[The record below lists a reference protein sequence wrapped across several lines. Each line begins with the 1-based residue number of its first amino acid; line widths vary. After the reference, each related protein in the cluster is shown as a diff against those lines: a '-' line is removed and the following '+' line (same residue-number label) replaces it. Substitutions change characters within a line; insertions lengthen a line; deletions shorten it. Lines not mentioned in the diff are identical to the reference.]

1 MLTSSLKRNV
11 AVALFLTLMVAAADA
26 SELREIVFP
35 EAAAL
40 CVGLWLMPKA
50 VWNIRGWQIPLYLT
64 TAASIGLAL
73 NRWLPACFE
82 IRFAFAFVLVMGLLR
97 LVRCNMYPTVS
108 AAMLPVL
115 INTTSWLYPV
125 CVLVISTL
133 LAIGRGWLR
142 QEERT
147 EYHPFGGGQLALLTV
162 AVCLPLV
169 VTHCVPIPTIR
180 FLAAPPLV
188 VTMIEF
194 TNRRSGFRERPW
206 TIWGLIVAAATLGTL
221 TSLLFH
227 HRWGLPMAVGTFV
240 TVPLMLLLFRRFKPF
255 APALAIAIVPAL
267 LPCEALPWFPLLA
280 ALGGGWF
287 ILAGMAL
294 AKWIQQETA

>member
-11 AVALFLTLMVAAADA
+11 AVALFLTLMAAAADA

-64 TAASIGLAL
+64 AAASIGLAL
-73 NRWLPACFE
+73 NLWLPACFE
-82 IRFAFAFVLVMGLLR
+82 IRFAFAFVLVIGLLR
-97 LVRCNMYPTVS
+97 LVRCNMYPAVS

-115 INTTSWLYPV
+115 INTSSWLYPV

-133 LAIGRGWLR
+133 LALGRGWLR
-142 QEERT
+142 QEERP

-169 VTHCVPIPTIR
+169 VTHCAPIPTMR
-180 FLAAPPLV
+180 FLAVPPLV

-194 TNRRSGFRERPW
+194 ANRRSGFRERPW

-287 ILAGMAL
+287 ILAGML
-294 AKWIQQETA
+294 LPKWMPSGKA

>member
-1 MLTSSLKRNV
+1 MLPSSIKRNLS
-11 AVALFLTLMVAAADA
+11 VALFLTLMVAVADA

-64 TAASIGLAL
+64 AAASIGLAL

-115 INTTSWLYPV
+115 INTSSWLYPV

-133 LAIGRGWLR
+133 LALGRGWLQ
-142 QEERT
+142 QEERP

-169 VTHCVPIPTIR
+169 VTHCAPIPTMR
-180 FLAAPPLV
+180 FLAVPPLV

-194 TNRRSGFRERPW
+194 SNRRSGFRERPW
-206 TIWGLIVAAATLGTL
+206 TIWALIIAAAGLGTL
-221 TSLLFH
+221 TCLLLH

-240 TVPLMLLLFRRFKPF
+240 TVPPMLFLFRRFKPF

-267 LPCEALPWFPLLA
+267 LPCEVLPWFPLLA

-287 ILAGMAL
+287 ILAGML
-294 AKWIQQETA
+294 LPKWMPSGKA

>member
-1 MLTSSLKRNV
+1 MPSSSIKRNLS
-11 AVALFLTLMVAAADA
+11 VALFLTLMVAVADA

-50 VWNIRGWQIPLYLT
+50 VWNVRGWQIPLYLT
-64 TAASIGLAL
+64 AAATIGLAL

-115 INTTSWLYPV
+115 VGTTSWLYPA
-125 CVLVISTL
+125 CVLVISAM
-133 LAIGRGWLR
+133 LALGRGWLR

-169 VTHCVPIPTIR
+169 ATYCVPIPTIR
-180 FLAAPPLV
+180 FLAVPPLV

-194 TNRRSGFRERPW
+194 ANRRSGFRERPW
-206 TIWGLIVAAATLGTL
+206 TIWALIIAAASLGTL
-221 TSLLFH
+221 TCLLLH
-227 HRWGLPMAVGTFV
+227 HRWGLPLALGTFV

-287 ILAGMAL
+287 ILAGMVL
-294 AKWIQQETA
+294 AKWMPYKEA

>member
-1 MLTSSLKRNV
+1 MLTSSIKRNLS
-11 AVALFLTLMVAAADA
+11 VALFLTLMVVVADVSGQ
-26 SELREIVFP
+26 SEVIFP

-50 VWNIRGWQIPLYLT
+50 VWNVRGWQIPLYLT
-64 TAASIGLAL
+64 AAATIGLAL
-73 NRWLPACFE
+73 NLLLPAGFE
-82 IRFAFAFVLVMGLLR
+82 VRFALAFVIVMGLLR

-115 INTTSWLYPV
+115 VGTTSWLYPA
-125 CVLVISTL
+125 CVLVISAL
-133 LAIGRGWLR
+133 LALGRSWLR
-142 QEERT
+142 QEERP
-147 EYHPFGGGQLALLTV
+147 EYHPFGGGQLVLLTV

-169 VTHCVPIPTIR
+169 VTHCAPIPTIR
-180 FLAAPPLV
+180 FLAVPPLV

-194 TNRRSGFRERPW
+194 ANRRSGFRERPW

-221 TSLLFH
+221 TGLLFH

-240 TVPLMLLLFRRFKPF
+240 TVPLMLLLFKRFKPF

-287 ILAGMAL
+287 ILAGML
-294 AKWIQQETA
+294 LPKWMPSGKA

>member
-1 MLTSSLKRNV
+1 MLSSSLKRNV

-64 TAASIGLAL
+64 AAATIGLAL
-73 NRWLPACFE
+73 NLLLPACFE

-115 INTTSWLYPV
+115 INTSSWLYPE

-133 LAIGRGWLR
+133 LALGRGWLR
-142 QEERT
+142 QEERP

-169 VTHCVPIPTIR
+169 VTHCAPIPTMR
-180 FLAAPPLV
+180 FLAVPPLV

-194 TNRRSGFRERPW
+194 ANRRSGFRERPW
-206 TIWGLIVAAATLGTL
+206 TIWALIIAAAGLGTL
-221 TSLLFH
+221 TCLLLH
-227 HRWGLPMAVGTFV
+227 HRWGLPLALGTFV
-240 TVPLMLLLFRRFKPF
+240 TVSLMLLLFRRFKPF

-287 ILAGMAL
+287 ILAGML
-294 AKWIQQETA
+294 LPKWMPSGKA

>member
-1 MLTSSLKRNV
+1 MLSSSLKRNV

-64 TAASIGLAL
+64 AAAFIGLAL
-73 NRWLPACFE
+73 NLWLPACFE

-115 INTTSWLYPV
+115 INTSSWLYPV
-125 CVLVISTL
+125 CVLLISTL
-133 LAIGRGWLR
+133 LALGRGWLR
-142 QEERT
+142 QEERP

-169 VTHCVPIPTIR
+169 VTHCAPIPTMR
-180 FLAAPPLV
+180 FLAVPPLV

-194 TNRRSGFRERPW
+194 ANRRSGFRERPW

-221 TSLLFH
+221 TGLLFH

-287 ILAGMAL
+287 ILAGMVL
-294 AKWIQQETA
+294 AKWTQQETA

>member
-1 MLTSSLKRNV
+1 MLSSSLKRNV

-64 TAASIGLAL
+64 AAASIGLAL
-73 NRWLPACFE
+73 NRWLPACLE

-115 INTTSWLYPV
+115 INTSSWLYPV

-133 LAIGRGWLR
+133 LALGRGWLR
-142 QEERT
+142 QDERP

-169 VTHCVPIPTIR
+169 VTHCAPIPTMR
-180 FLAAPPLV
+180 FLAVPPLV

-194 TNRRSGFRERPW
+194 ANRRSGFRERPW

-267 LPCEALPWFPLLA
+267 LPCEVLPWFPLLA

-287 ILAGMAL
+287 ILAGML
-294 AKWIQQETA
+294 LPKWMPSGKA

>member
-11 AVALFLTLMVAAADA
+11 AVALFLTLMVAVADA

-50 VWNIRGWQIPLYLT
+50 VWNVRGWQIPLYLT
-64 TAASIGLAL
+64 AAATIGLAL

-115 INTTSWLYPV
+115 INTTSWLYPA

-147 EYHPFGGGQLALLTV
+147 EYHPFGGLQLVLLT
-162 AVCLPLV
+162 ASVCLPLA
-169 VTHCVPIPTIR
+169 VTLCLPNPTLR
-180 FLAAPPLV
+180 FLAVPPLV

-194 TNRRSGFRERPW
+194 SNRRSGFRERPW

-287 ILAGMAL
+287 ILAGMLL
-294 AKWIQQETA
+294 AKWMPYKEA

>member
-1 MLTSSLKRNV
+1 MPSSSLKRNV
-11 AVALFLTLMVAAADA
+11 AVALFLTLMVALTDA

-64 TAASIGLAL
+64 AAATIGLAL

-115 INTTSWLYPV
+115 INTTSWLYPA
-125 CVLVISTL
+125 CVLVISVL
-133 LAIGRGWLR
+133 LALGRGWLR

-180 FLAAPPLV
+180 FLAVPPLV

-194 TNRRSGFRERPW
+194 ANRRSGFRERPW
-206 TIWGLIVAAATLGTL
+206 TIWALIIAAAGLGTL
-221 TSLLFH
+221 TCLLLH
-227 HRWGLPMAVGTFV
+227 HRWGLPLALGTFV
-240 TVPLMLLLFRRFKPF
+240 TVLLMLLLFRRFKPF

-287 ILAGMAL
+287 ILAGML
-294 AKWIQQETA
+294 LPKWMPSGKA

>member
-1 MLTSSLKRNV
+1 M
-11 AVALFLTLMVAAADA
+11 
-26 SELREIVFP
+26 E
-35 EAAAL
+35 
-40 CVGLWLMPKA
+40 
-50 VWNIRGWQIPLYLT
+50 
-64 TAASIGLAL
+64 
-73 NRWLPACFE
+73 
-82 IRFAFAFVLVMGLLR
+82 LLR

-133 LAIGRGWLR
+133 LALGRGWLR
-142 QEERT
+142 QDERP

-169 VTHCVPIPTIR
+169 VTHCAPIPTMR
-180 FLAAPPLV
+180 FLAVPPLV

-194 TNRRSGFRERPW
+194 ANRRSGFRERPW

-221 TSLLFH
+221 TGLLFH

-267 LPCEALPWFPLLA
+267 LPCEVLPWFPLLA

-287 ILAGMAL
+287 ILAGMVL
-294 AKWIQQETA
+294 AKWTQQETA

>member
-1 MLTSSLKRNV
+1 MLSSSLKRNV
-11 AVALFLTLMVAAADA
+11 AVALFLTLMVAVADA

-64 TAASIGLAL
+64 AAASIGLAL
-73 NRWLPACFE
+73 NLLLPTGFE
-82 IRFAFAFVLVMGLLR
+82 IRFALAFVLVMGLLR

-169 VTHCVPIPTIR
+169 VTHCAPIPTIR
-180 FLAAPPLV
+180 FLAVPPLV

-194 TNRRSGFRERPW
+194 ANRRSGFRERPW

-267 LPCEALPWFPLLA
+267 LPCKVLPWFPLLA

>member
-1 MLTSSLKRNV
+1 MLTFSLKRNV

-50 VWNIRGWQIPLYLT
+50 VWNVRGWQIPLYLT
-64 TAASIGLAL
+64 AAATIGLAL

-115 INTTSWLYPV
+115 INTSSWLYPV

-133 LAIGRGWLR
+133 LTLGRGWLR
-142 QEERT
+142 QDERPD
-147 EYHPFGGGQLALLTV
+147 YHPFGGGQLALLTV

-169 VTHCVPIPTIR
+169 VTHCAPIPTMR
-180 FLAAPPLV
+180 FLAVPPLV

-194 TNRRSGFRERPW
+194 ANRRSGFRERPW

-221 TSLLFH
+221 TGLLFH

-267 LPCEALPWFPLLA
+267 LPCEVLPWFPLLA

-287 ILAGMAL
+287 ILAGMVL
-294 AKWIQQETA
+294 AKWTQQETA

>member
-1 MLTSSLKRNV
+1 MLSSSLKRNV

-64 TAASIGLAL
+64 AAATIGLAL
-73 NRWLPACFE
+73 NLLLPACFE

-115 INTTSWLYPV
+115 INTSSWLYPE

-133 LAIGRGWLR
+133 LALGRGWLR
-142 QEERT
+142 QEERP

-169 VTHCVPIPTIR
+169 VTHCAPIPTMR
-180 FLAAPPLV
+180 FLAVPPLV

-194 TNRRSGFRERPW
+194 ANRRSGFRERPW

-221 TSLLFH
+221 TGLLFH

-267 LPCEALPWFPLLA
+267 LPCESLPWFPLLA

-287 ILAGMAL
+287 ILAGML
-294 AKWIQQETA
+294 LPKWMPSGKA

>member
-1 MLTSSLKRNV
+1 MLPSSIKRNLS
-11 AVALFLTLMVAAADA
+11 VALFLTLMVAVADVSGQ
-26 SELREIVFP
+26 SEVIFP

-64 TAASIGLAL
+64 AAASIGLAL
-73 NRWLPACFE
+73 NLWLPACLE

-133 LAIGRGWLR
+133 LALGRGWLR

-147 EYHPFGGGQLALLTV
+147 EYHPFGGGQLALFTV

-169 VTHCVPIPTIR
+169 VTHCAPIPTMR
-180 FLAAPPLV
+180 FLAVPPLV

-194 TNRRSGFRERPW
+194 ANRRSGFRERPW

-221 TSLLFH
+221 TGLLFH

-240 TVPLMLLLFRRFKPF
+240 TVPLTLLLFKRFKPF

-267 LPCEALPWFPLLA
+267 LPCEVLPWFPLLA

-287 ILAGMAL
+287 ILAGMVL
-294 AKWIQQETA
+294 AKWMPYKEA

>member
-64 TAASIGLAL
+64 TAATIGLAL
-73 NRWLPACFE
+73 NLLLPACFE

-115 INTTSWLYPV
+115 VGTTSWLYPA
-125 CVLVISTL
+125 CVLVISAM
-133 LAIGRGWLR
+133 LALGRGWLR
-142 QEERT
+142 QEERP

-169 VTHCVPIPTIR
+169 VTHCAPIPTMR
-180 FLAAPPLV
+180 FLTVPPLV

-194 TNRRSGFRERPW
+194 ANRRSGFRERPW
-206 TIWGLIVAAATLGTL
+206 TIWALIVAAAGLGTL
-221 TSLLFH
+221 TCLLLH
-227 HRWGLPMAVGTFV
+227 HRWGLPLALGTFV
-240 TVPLMLLLFRRFKPF
+240 TVSLMLLLFRRFKPF

-287 ILAGMAL
+287 ILAGML
-294 AKWIQQETA
+294 LPKWMPSGKA

>member
-1 MLTSSLKRNV
+1 MPSSSIKLNLS
-11 AVALFLTLMVAAADA
+11 VALFLTLMVVVADVSGQ
-26 SELREIVFP
+26 SEVIFP

-64 TAASIGLAL
+64 TAASIGLTL
-73 NRWLPACFE
+73 NLWLPACFE

-115 INTTSWLYPV
+115 INTSSWLYPV

-133 LAIGRGWLR
+133 LALGRGWLR
-142 QEERT
+142 QEERP
-147 EYHPFGGGQLALLTV
+147 EYHPFGGGQLVLLTV

-169 VTHCVPIPTIR
+169 ATYCAPIPTMR
-180 FLAAPPLV
+180 FLAVPPLV

-194 TNRRSGFRERPW
+194 ANRRSGFRERPW
-206 TIWGLIVAAATLGTL
+206 TIWALIVAAAGLGTL
-221 TSLLFH
+221 TCLLLH
-227 HRWGLPMAVGTFV
+227 HRWGLPLALGTFV
-240 TVPLMLLLFRRFKPF
+240 TVSLMLLLFRRFKPF

-267 LPCEALPWFPLLA
+267 LPCEALPWFPLLT

-287 ILAGMAL
+287 ILAGMVL
-294 AKWIQQETA
+294 AKWMPYKEA

>member
-1 MLTSSLKRNV
+1 MLSSSLKRNV
-11 AVALFLTLMVAAADA
+11 AVALFLTLMVAVADA

-64 TAASIGLAL
+64 AAAAIGLAL
-73 NRWLPACFE
+73 NLWLPACLE

-115 INTTSWLYPV
+115 INTSSWLYPV

-133 LAIGRGWLR
+133 LALGRSWLR

-169 VTHCVPIPTIR
+169 VTHCAPIPTMR
-180 FLAAPPLV
+180 FLAVPPLV

-194 TNRRSGFRERPW
+194 ANRRSGFRERPW

-221 TSLLFH
+221 TGLLFH

-267 LPCEALPWFPLLA
+267 LPCEVLPWFPLLA

-287 ILAGMAL
+287 IFAGML
-294 AKWIQQETA
+294 LPKWMPSGKA